1 MPSFTGK
8 IILITGASSGIGA
21 ETAVQFAASGC
32 GGLALVG
39 RNKDNLD
46 AVCQQCQE
54 KGMPKEKVLGIIADM
69 AKEEEVQRIMD
80 STIQQFGQLD
90 VLVNNAGM
98 GGVKSLADDDILTIY
113 DTVIKVNVRSML
125 QLTQLA
131 VPYLTKT
138 KGSVV
143 NNSSVCASRTLPT
156 MISYNMSKAAVTQFT
171 RCTALEL
178 AEKQI
183 RVNEVNPGSILTPV
197 HVKSG
202 RADNVIETA
211 KKVHALGRIGETSE
225 VAKAILFLAS
235 DDASFITGTSLAVDG
250 GRHIMCPR

>member
-1 MPSFTGK
+1 M
-8 IILITGASSGIGA
+8 GASSGIGA

-32 GGLALVG
+32 CGLALVG

-131 VPYLTKT
+131 VPHLTKT
-138 KGSVV
+138 KAV
-143 NNSSVCASRTLPT
+143 NNMDVLLMKEAPPPVKTENTAS
-156 MISYNMSKAAVTQFT
+156 ISGHLTGPPRLT
-171 RCTALEL
+171 RPW
-178 AEKQI
+178 I
-183 RVNEVNPGSILTPV
+183 
-197 HVKSG
+197 
-202 RADNVIETA
+202 
-211 KKVHALGRIGETSE
+211 
-225 VAKAILFLAS
+225 FLAVS
-235 DDASFITGTSLAVDG
+235 GTPG
-250 GRHIMCPR
+250 GFSCNVATRKS